1 MVNGIG
7 VMKRGEPLACRAHH
21 LVHHAGH
28 VEHGGEGA
36 VAADPSGQRFGR
48 GHRRGAWRL
57 AQQRDLADD
66 QRRRNLEN
74 GRHSVAVGMGDRA
87 FPESMSRND
96 SACSPWRISTWPA
109 AALSG
114 RSCAAS
120 DTRAS
125 GRQPLKISRAASSSA
140 LTAVSPAT

>member
-1 MVNGIG
+1 MKAASRWRAVRTILSITPGTSSMEAKAPWPPTHPVNDSVATTVAVRG
-7 VMKRGEPLACRAHH
+7 VSRSSAISPRIS
-21 LVHHAGH
+21 
-28 VEHGGEGA
+28 GGETSITVGT
-36 VAADPSGQRFGR
+36 PSP
-48 GHRRGAWRL
+48 
-57 AQQRDLADD
+57 
-66 QRRRNLEN
+66 
-74 GRHSVAVGMGDRA
+74 SVSVIWA
-87 FPESMSRND
+87 FPESISRKD
-96 SACSPWRISTWPA
+96 SARSPWRIKTWPA